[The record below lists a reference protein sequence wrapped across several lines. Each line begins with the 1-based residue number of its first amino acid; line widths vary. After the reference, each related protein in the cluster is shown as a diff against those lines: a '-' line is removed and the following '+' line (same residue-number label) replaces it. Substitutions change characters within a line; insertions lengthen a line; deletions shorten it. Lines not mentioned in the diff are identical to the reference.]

1 MGPGHLVG
9 ADARADRCGVDTSA
23 ALAMTESRMAGPS
36 RIPRFN
42 IVGFTGHR
50 QLEHPERPGEAIR
63 AALDSLQG
71 ENSGEWIAV
80 SSAAAGADL
89 LFARTSL
96 DAGLA
101 WQAVLPVPA
110 DEFRE
115 DFAPEDWRTVESL
128 LERAETVRVIP
139 EAESRNDAYLDA
151 GMEVV
156 HECDVLVAVWDGQ
169 PSRGKGGT
177 ADVVTYARELQKPV
191 VIIDPVS
198 GDARREHFE
207 TRPAP
212 GRELD
217 AFNRLREAPAEAE
230 VIANPFGAPEEIPHF
245 QAKVDHAASRGAP
258 QFRRLTAATVLLHVM
273 ATLAAT
279 AELSFVLPGAFLPWV
294 KLLCL
299 LGAVAVALLLRVHG
313 AHHHWVRCR
322 LAAEFCR
329 SALATWGLPRAAPL
343 FAELDLPGMRQLT
356 RSLQVLHGR
365 SGKGRSTGMDDFK
378 RLYLTHRI
386 EDQHG
391 YYGRRLARALPL
403 LKRLRVG
410 FWITT
415 ILAIVCAA
423 WYASA
428 ETWPLPAVSTATRDT
443 VFYFLPIALPV
454 IAAALLSLVSI
465 NDLHRRVARYREMQ
479 SVLDGARKQV
489 TYSQT
494 WGSLERIVQRT
505 ERALLQEVFE
515 WHSITSFAESH

>member
-1 MGPGHLVG
+1 MPEVSLPPG
-9 ADARADRCGVDTSA
+9 CGVDTRA
-23 ALAMTESRMAGPS
+23 VFAMTESRMAGPS
-36 RIPRFN
+36 RIPHFN

-50 QLEHPERPGEAIR
+50 QLEDPERLAGAVR
-63 AALDSLQG
+63 AALESLRG
-71 ENSGEWIAV
+71 EDTGEWIGL

-89 LFARTSL
+89 LFARAAMAT
-96 DAGLA
+96 GLA
-101 WQAVLPVPA
+101 WQVVLPVPA
-110 DEFRE
+110 DEFCE
-115 DFAPEDWRTVESL
+115 DFAPEDWRSVEAL
-128 LERAETVRVIP
+128 LARAETVRVIP

-177 ADVVTYARELQKPV
+177 ADVVTYARELNKPI
-191 VIIDPVS
+191 VIIDPAT
-198 GDARREHFE
+198 GDARRERFAA
-207 TRPAP
+207 RPTH
-212 GRELD
+212 GRELET
-217 AFNRLREAPAEAE
+217 FNRLPEAPAAAE

-245 QAKVDHAASRGAP
+245 QAKVDNAATRGAP
-258 QFRRLTAATVLLHVM
+258 QFRRLTAATVMLHVM

-279 AELSFVLPGAFLPWV
+279 AELSFTLPGAFLPWV

-299 LGAVAVALLLRVHG
+299 LGAVAVALLLRLHG

-365 SGKGRSTGMDDFK
+365 SGKTRSTAMDKFK

-386 EDQHG
+386 ADQHG

-403 LKRLRVG
+403 LKRLRGG
-410 FWITT
+410 FWVTT
-415 ILAIVCAA
+415 ILAIICAA

-479 SVLDGARKQV
+479 SVLEAARKQI